1 MAWLAWLIL
10 ALAPVHG
17 MPRGMAGDM
26 LQGGPMPSVAHAVE
40 HGQHATPAPSD
51 CCAGHALGQHDVMA
65 SAHCAA
71 ACGSML
77 PVVATVALMPM
88 APEPLHVSPP
98 FASAPSVV
106 HAAPLRPPAG

>member
-17 MPRGMAGDM
+17 MPRGMAGDA
-26 LQGGPMPSVAHAVE
+26 LQGAPVSSAAHAAD
-40 HGQHATPAPSD
+40 HGQHVMATPSD
-51 CCAGHALGQHDVMA
+51 CCADHALGQHDAMA

-71 ACGSML
+71 TCGSML
-77 PVVATVALMPM
+77 PHAALVALVPM
-88 APEPLHVSPP
+88 APEPLRVSPP
-98 FASAPSVV
+98 FASAPGVV

>member
-17 MPRGMAGDM
+17 MPRLMADDAM
-26 LQGGPMPSVAHAVE
+26 QGAPVSSVTHTAE
-40 HGQHATPAPSD
+40 HGQHAMPAASD
-51 CCAGHALGQHDVMA
+51 CCADHLPGQHDGMA

-77 PVVATVALMPM
+77 PAVALVALVPV

-98 FASAPSVV
+98 FAAAPSVV
-106 HAAPLRPPAG
+106 HATPLRPPAG